1 MTTVEHNSD
10 LYLNT
15 LQSILQYV
23 SKTMSVLNFS
33 QASRA
38 TGASRSTLYRYIEE
52 GKISV
57 VRLPNG
63 KRGIDVT
70 ELERVFGPL
79 KQWDTSPKKRGKTD
93 ETQENVFPDRSEVI
107 ELLRQQVELLER
119 ELTSA
124 KEEKARL
131 LGLLEQRLLELPGG
145 KRRKGKKK
153 DH

>member
-1 MTTVEHNSD
+1 MT
-10 LYLNT
+10 
-15 LQSILQYV
+15 IL
-23 SKTMSVLNFS
+23 TFS
-33 QASRA
+33 QAAQVTS
-38 TGASRSTLYRYIEE
+38 ASRSTIYRYAQE
-52 GKISV
+52 GRISV

-79 KQWDTSPKKRGKTD
+79 KKLEPSQNIPTKQVRTTKPQADVF
-93 ETQENVFPDRSEVI
+93 QEIDKVV

-131 LGLLEQRLLELPGG
+131 LGLLEQRLLESPRS
-145 KRRKGKKK
+145 KRRKGKNKG
-153 DH
+153 

>member
-1 MTTVEHNSD
+1 
-10 LYLNT
+10 
-15 LQSILQYV
+15 
-23 SKTMSVLNFS
+23 MSVLNFS

-52 GKISV
+52 GKISAI
-57 VRLPNG
+57 RLPND

-79 KQWDTSPKKRGKTD
+79 KSWDISPQKRGKTD
-93 ETQENVFPDRSEVI
+93 ETQENVFQDRSEVI

-131 LGLLEQRLLELPGG
+131 LDLLEQRLLESPRG

-153 DH
+153 NQK

>member
-1 MTTVEHNSD
+1 M
-10 LYLNT
+10 
-15 LQSILQYV
+15 SIL
-23 SKTMSVLNFS
+23 TFS
-33 QASRA
+33 QAA
-38 TGASRSTLYRYIEE
+38 QVANASRSTIYRYAQE
-52 GKISV
+52 GRISV

-79 KQWDTSPKKRGKTD
+79 KKLDTSQNIPTKQVRTTKTQTDVLQERD
-93 ETQENVFPDRSEVI
+93 EVV

-119 ELTSA
+119 ELMSA

-131 LGLLEQRLLELPGG
+131 LGLLEQRLLEPPKG